1 MSLSLLPLSYC
12 TNVHPGMTMQEVE
25 AGLDRYTVEAQ
36 KRFGDELAAGL
47 WLARPVVDELLAS
60 KGAPT
65 AFAGRLDQRGLTTH
79 TLNAFPY
86 GNFHG
91 QRVKEQVY
99 LPDWSQPPRLD
110 YTCKCATILAGLLPA
125 DGEGSISTLP
135 LGFKHLR
142 HGPDFLAASIDQLIA
157 CARHLDRFRG
167 DSGKTIRL
175 AIEPEPLC
183 ELETTAEAI
192 AFFNQLR
199 ERASTA
205 GALELVEH
213 HIGLCFDVCHQA
225 VEFED
230 VAASIRSIDQAG
242 IRINKVHISCAIE
255 IDDPA
260 SNPPAREAL
269 RRYIEPRYLH
279 QTLARTSYDRIAR
292 QIDLSE
298 SLLDAPE
305 GEFAT
310 APTWRVHFHVPVN
323 AESLGP
329 LRTTRPALKEALAA
343 VARLPYA
350 PHLEVETYTWEVLPG
365 AAQKHLAQGLADEL
379 IATRNLLKEIRD
391 QA

>member
-135 LGFKHLR
+135 LGFKQLP

-242 IRINKVHISCAIE
+242 IRINKLHISCAIE
-255 IDDPA
+255 IDDPTH
-260 SNPPAREAL
+260 NLPAREAL

-279 QTLARTSYDRIAR
+279 QTLARTSDDRIAR
-292 QIDLSE
+292 QIDLNE